1 MSSSPKCS
9 RLSDQNVE
17 RSAVTSTRV
26 QLSPLDYVNTAL
38 RTVRKKLAFSLW
50 NIEHPFQQLVPK
62 HRQLCTSF
70 VGDKIHTYKSC
81 HLEM

>member
-17 RSAVTSTRV
+17 RTAVTSTRV

-38 RTVRKKLAFSLW
+38 QTVRKKLAFSLW

-70 VGDKIHTYKSC
+70 VGDKVHTYKSC